1 LTSAAVGSY
10 NYTLNFSPPRVYY
23 ISVLSCDAFAMGQN
37 VICYELRHKVI
48 TMLRTIMKGHKN
60 GFISKLSEG
69 KFQEIN
75 RGEKIE
81 HDDEMEG
88 KENKV

>member
-1 LTSAAVGSY
+1 
-10 NYTLNFSPPRVYY
+10 
-23 ISVLSCDAFAMGQN
+23 
-37 VICYELRHKVI
+37 VICYEFRHKVI
-48 TMLRTIMKGHKN
+48 TALCAIMRGYKN

-75 RGEKIE
+75 RGETIE

-88 KENKV
+88 KENKVWEKRKRFTTFP